1 MVLTP
6 EEYKDSK
13 ERSEF
18 KSNKVE
24 TKNHYES
31 SKSID
36 SSTEISSVSSFTH
49 YSKQDIVHTDIRDAV
64 SDKLSCRLYA
74 VIQALKSFD
83 KQRKG
88 KILPGNLHNV
98 LNIFCYPLSEKEF
111 SQLLKKDDLDENGFI
126 CYKSFL
132 KRLTNKVEEINNAFD
147 DKENDFNK
155 VDLNIE
161 ELEVKMKQKISK
173 NLKNFIRSMWLY
185 DFNQDGLIQKHEF
198 QNVLE
203 NYCFRLTD
211 DQFSRLWSLYDPAGR
226 GVLNYKDF
234 LLKLGTRSESY
245 KRLMPRSVQVK
256 LHTCS
261 PSFNVA
267 YSREEQVM
275 KRCAKLGRD
284 DPNVQGQVF
293 NNIKE
298 TFKIKVEKTF
308 PVLLR
313 TFQIKDASSSGSIP
327 LSVFHQVLNYFVMPM
342 SSQLFKQILMSFNVS
357 PTASKIR
364 WYEFLKTVCTDNGA
378 ECQSQISHFTGSY
391 TWHVCKSILEKLKQ
405 SVKEPDNFFENSFT
419 MQSQNRK
426 VITRSEFRRTIN
438 LYLTFPVS
446 EEEFRALM
454 FVFDPAHSNVINCEK
469 FLSMLNTTSTE
480 TSKGTS
486 KHESEEMQL
495 ENSNAY
501 LTGEKFKK
509 EFKKY
514 FNQNLKNIEKAINA
528 FDAEETGAMHPD
540 DLKKIL
546 NSFCF
551 PLSDSQ
557 FQELLQSFPK
567 YCNKIFYSD
576 LINFYKKSPYEDEE
590 KWALC
595 VKKLTGAQD
604 SVVKKM
610 NNQELLKNV
619 KAAVKAQKANFLEEF
634 QNYDYCNAGIARKE
648 VLTKLINKYAF
659 RMTEE
664 QINMLWNLLPL
675 NEIGLLK
682 YEIFLNDFVQDYSN
696 HPENDKASVG
706 SRISSPSPSQ
716 SSRKSFNSMKERPK
730 TAGSVST
737 VSTSSYKSTA
747 RPKSAF
753 TKHSWEQQ
761 SPLDNESN
769 RGKNESNLTIQGQGC
784 SVLTN
789 EQYKQFRSLNFGN
802 VTVHSQSSANSY
814 KLKKH
819 ESINLKKSDATKA
832 GYGCQD
838 IKQFVDSIRARWKD
852 ILRRSKAKDPD
863 NINTI
868 PWDDFI
874 SILPKTGISV
884 NDQVLQLLDTEY
896 SIRKNIPVNYWIF
909 LKKIVLAL
917 DRHGASSR
925 KTIHNS
931 KAASKE
937 ESVGLYK
944 VLLSNRD
951 KILKNYRD
959 LWYAFRK
966 ADREHLGS
974 IKISEFRRILALHK
988 IHLSEDAFFYI
999 CDYFDPKLTEQIC
1012 YEEFLEAFKQKM
1024 AH

>member
-1 MVLTP
+1 MVLTS
-6 EEYKDSK
+6 EEYEDFK
-13 ERSEF
+13 EMSGF

-24 TKNHYES
+24 MKNDHKS
-31 SKSID
+31 SKSIN

-49 YSKQDIVHTDIRDAV
+49 YSKQDITHTNIRNIV

-83 KQRKG
+83 KQKNG

-98 LNIFCYPLSEKEF
+98 LNIFCHPLSEKEF
-111 SQLLKKDDLDENGFI
+111 SQLLRKDELDENGFI
-126 CYKSFL
+126 NYKSFL
-132 KRLTNKVEEINNAFD
+132 IRLTNKIEEINNAFE

-155 VDLNIE
+155 MELNVE

-198 QNVLE
+198 RNVLE
-203 NYCFRLTD
+203 NYCFHLTD
-211 DQFSRLWSLYDPAGR
+211 DQFNRLWHLYDPVGR

-245 KRLMPRSVQVK
+245 KRLVPRSTQIK
-256 LHTCS
+256 LHTCT

-298 TFKIKVEKTF
+298 TFRKKIEKAF

-313 TFQIKDASSSGSIP
+313 TFQIKDVSSSGTVP

-342 SSQLFKQILMSFNVS
+342 SSQLFKQILMSFNIS
-357 PTASKIR
+357 PTTNRIR
-364 WYEFLKTVCTDNGA
+364 WYDFLKSVCTSDGA
-378 ECQSQISHFTGSY
+378 ECQSQISHASGSY
-391 TWHVCKSILEKLKQ
+391 TWHVCKSIFEKLKQ
-405 SVKEPDNFFENSFT
+405 NIKEPDNFFEKSFT
-419 MQSQNRK
+419 MQSQAKNTK

-438 LYLTFPVS
+438 LYLTFP
-446 EEEFRALM
+446 
-454 FVFDPAHSNVINCEK
+454 
-469 FLSMLNTTSTE
+469 E
-480 TSKGTS
+480 TSKGTT

-495 ENSNAY
+495 ENPNAY
-501 LTGEKFKK
+501 LSREKLKK

-514 FNQNLKNIEKAINA
+514 FNKNLKNIEKAINA
-528 FDAEETGAMHPD
+528 FDAEETGVMHLD

-546 NSFCF
+546 DSFCF
-551 PLSDSQ
+551 SLSDSQ
-557 FQELLQSFPK
+557 FHELLQNFPK

-576 LINFYKKSPYEDEE
+576 LIKCYKKSPYEDEE

-595 VKKLTGAQD
+595 VKKLTDAQD

-619 KAAVKAQKANFLEEF
+619 KEAVKAQKEYFLEEF
-634 QNYDYCNAGIARKE
+634 KNYDYCNAGIARKE
-648 VLTKLINKYAF
+648 VLTKLLNKYVF

-664 QINMLWNLLPL
+664 QINMLWNSLPL

-682 YEIFLNDFVQDYSN
+682 YEIFLNDFIQDYSN
-696 HPENDKASVG
+696 HSESDKASVV
-706 SRISSPSPSQ
+706 SHLNIHSSSQ
-716 SSRKSFNSMKERPK
+716 SSRKSFNSANSLKERPK
-730 TAGSVST
+730 TASSIST
-737 VSTSSYKSTA
+737 ASIRSYKSTV

-761 SPLDNESN
+761 SLLDNESN
-769 RGKNESNLTIQGQGC
+769 RGKSESNLTIQGQGC

-789 EQYKQFRSLNFGN
+789 EQYKQFRSLNVGN
-802 VTVHSQSSANSY
+802 VTVHSLSSANSN
-814 KLKKH
+814 KLKRH
-819 ESINLKKSDATKA
+819 ENGNMKKNDSTKA
-832 GYGCQD
+832 GYSCQD
-838 IKQFVDSIRARWKD
+838 IKQFVDSIKARWKD
-852 ILRRSKAKDPD
+852 ILRRCKAKDPD

-874 SILPKTGISV
+874 NILPKTGVAI
-884 NDQVLQLLDTEY
+884 NDQVLQLLDMEY
-896 SIRKNIPVNYWIF
+896 NIRKNIPVNYWIF
-909 LKKIVLAL
+909 LKKTVLTL
-917 DRHGASSR
+917 DSSGTNSR
-925 KTIHNS
+925 KTIHYS
-931 KAASKE
+931 KAASKGE
-937 ESVGLYK
+937 AVGLYK
-944 VLLSNRD
+944 VLLSNRE

-966 ADREHLGS
+966 ADREHSGS
-974 IKISEFRRILALHK
+974 IKISEFRRILALCK

-999 CDYFDPKLTEQIC
+999 CDYFDPKLTEKIH
-1012 YEEFLEAFKQKM
+1012 YEEFLEAFKQKVT
-1024 AH
+1024 H

>member
-1 MVLTP
+1 
-6 EEYKDSK
+6 
-13 ERSEF
+13 
-18 KSNKVE
+18 
-24 TKNHYES
+24 
-31 SKSID
+31 
-36 SSTEISSVSSFTH
+36 
-49 YSKQDIVHTDIRDAV
+49 
-64 SDKLSCRLYA
+64 
-74 VIQALKSFD
+74 
-83 KQRKG
+83 
-88 KILPGNLHNV
+88 
-98 LNIFCYPLSEKEF
+98 
-111 SQLLKKDDLDENGFI
+111 
-126 CYKSFL
+126 
-132 KRLTNKVEEINNAFD
+132 
-147 DKENDFNK
+147 
-155 VDLNIE
+155 
-161 ELEVKMKQKISK
+161 
-173 NLKNFIRSMWLY
+173 
-185 DFNQDGLIQKHEF
+185 
-198 QNVLE
+198 
-203 NYCFRLTD
+203 
-211 DQFSRLWSLYDPAGR
+211 
-226 GVLNYKDF
+226 
-234 LLKLGTRSESY
+234 
-245 KRLMPRSVQVK
+245 MPRSVQVK

-261 PSFNVA
+261 PSFNVS

-298 TFKIKVEKTF
+298 TFKKRVEKTF
-308 PVLLR
+308 PVLMR

-342 SSQLFKQILMSFNVS
+342 SSQLFKQILMSFNLS

-364 WYEFLKTVCTDNGA
+364 WYEFLKNVSTNNGA

-405 SVKEPDNFFENSFT
+405 NVKESDKFFENSFT

-438 LYLTFPVS
+438 LYLTFPVN

-454 FVFDPAHSNVINCEK
+454 FVFDPAHSNVIDCEK
-469 FLSMLNTTSTE
+469 FSSMLNTTLTE

-486 KHESEEMQL
+486 HYDSEEMQL
-495 ENSNAY
+495 ENCNTLLS
-501 LTGEKFKK
+501 GEKLKK
-509 EFKKY
+509 EFRKC
-514 FNQNLKNIEKAINA
+514 FNKNLKNIEKAINA

-546 NSFCF
+546 NNFCF
-551 PLSDSQ
+551 LLSDSQ

-567 YCNKIFYSD
+567 YCNKIFYYD
-576 LINFYKKSPYEDEE
+576 FINFYKKSTYEDEE

-604 SVVKKM
+604 SIAKKM

-619 KAAVKAQKANFLEEF
+619 KEAVKAQKEKFLEEF
-634 QNYDYCNAGIARKE
+634 KNYDYCNAGIARKE
-648 VLTKLINKYAF
+648 VLVKLLNKYVL

-682 YEIFLNDFVQDYSN
+682 YEMFLNDFVKDSSN
-696 HPENDKASVG
+696 RSENDKASVG

-716 SSRKSFNSMKERPK
+716 SSRKSFNSANSMKERPK
-730 TAGSVST
+730 TASSVSA
-737 VSTSSYKSTA
+737 VSASSYRSTN

-753 TKHSWEQQ
+753 TKGSWEQQ
-761 SPLDNESN
+761 SLLENESN
-769 RGKNESNLTIQGQGC
+769 RGKSESNLTIQGQGC

-802 VTVHSQSSANSY
+802 ISVHSQSSAHSN
-814 KLKKH
+814 KLKNH
-819 ESINLKKSDATKA
+819 EKKNDATKA
-832 GYGCQD
+832 GYSCQD
-838 IKQFVDSIRARWKD
+838 IKQFVDSIKARWKD
-852 ILRRSKAKDPD
+852 ILRRCKAKDSD

-868 PWDDFI
+868 QWDDFI
-874 SILPKTGISV
+874 NILPKTGVSI
-884 NDQVLQLLDTEY
+884 NDQVLQLLDMEY

-917 DRHGASSR
+917 DSHGANSR
-925 KTIHNS
+925 NKIHNF
-931 KAASKE
+931 KVASKE
-937 ESVGLYK
+937 ESVDLYK

-959 LWYAFRK
+959 LWYAFCR
-966 ADREHLGS
+966 ADRDHLGI

-1012 YEEFLEAFKQKM
+1012 YEEFLEAFKQKIM
-1024 AH
+1024 H